1 MEQYC
6 CAMIIEPISTDYSGT
21 DTFYVKKKKKVIL
34 PVKENSIVNNLEE
47 GERN

>member
-1 MEQYC
+1 
-6 CAMIIEPISTDYSGT
+6 MIIEPISTDYSGT
-21 DTFYVKKKKKVIL
+21 DTFYVKKKKVIL

>member
-1 MEQYC
+1 
-6 CAMIIEPISTDYSGT
+6 MIIEPISTDYSGT
-21 DTFYVKKKKKVIL
+21 DTFYVKKKVIL